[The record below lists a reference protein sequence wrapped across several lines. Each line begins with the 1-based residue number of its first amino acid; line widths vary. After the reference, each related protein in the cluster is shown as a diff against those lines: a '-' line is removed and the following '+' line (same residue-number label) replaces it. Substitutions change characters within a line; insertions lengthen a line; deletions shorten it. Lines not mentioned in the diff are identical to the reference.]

1 MPSVISSL
9 IKAQIGLLNPLFNA
23 LDLEKQRR
31 LQDSLAALGSR
42 VAANKTGSREV
53 ELQHCGASWVFQL
66 SGKVSK
72 AALYLHGGGYTSGT
86 LDYARGFGSLLAL
99 ETGRA
104 LLCLGYRLSP
114 EHPFPAALDDA
125 VEAYRLM
132 LERYRPEEI
141 ALIGES
147 AGGGLCFSLALKLKQ
162 LGLPQPEKI
171 SVLSPWVD
179 LEQSLEACRL
189 MGRDPVLSCEV
200 LQKAA
205 GYYLAGHDAS
215 DPLASPLFGD
225 LKGLPPCQ
233 IITGGDEILLPES
246 HAIHER
252 LQEAGVLST
261 LYVEEGMWHV
271 YPLYPVPE
279 ARLAQA
285 MVRDFLEGTQ

>member
-23 LDLEKQRR
+23 MDLEQQRR
-31 LQDSLAALGSR
+31 LQDGLAALGSR
-42 VAANKTGSREV
+42 VAANKTGSHEV
-53 ELQHCGASWVFQL
+53 ELQNCRASWVFQL
-66 SGKVSK
+66 AGKVHK

-86 LDYARGFGSLLAL
+86 LEYARGFGSLLAL

-104 LLCLGYRLSP
+104 LLCLGYRLAP

-147 AGGGLCFSLALKLKQ
+147 AGGGLCFCLALKLKQ

-171 SVLSPWVD
+171 AVLSPWVD

-200 LQKAA
+200 LQTAA
-205 GYYLAGHDAS
+205 RCYLAGHDAR
-215 DPLASPLFGD
+215 DPLASPLFGE
-225 LKGLPPCQ
+225 LNGLPPCQ

-246 HAIHER
+246 QAIHER
-252 LQEAGVLST
+252 LQEAGVLSR

-285 MVRDFLEGTQ
+285 MVRDFLDGTQ

>member
-23 LDLEKQRR
+23 MDLEQQRR

-53 ELQHCGASWVFQL
+53 ALQHCGASWVFQL
-66 SGKVSK
+66 SGNVSK

-104 LLCLGYRLSP
+104 VLCLGYRLAP

-162 LGLPQPEKI
+162 LDLPQPERI
-171 SVLSPWVD
+171 SVFSPWVD

-189 MGRDPVLSCEV
+189 MGKDPVLSCEV

-205 GYYLAGHDAS
+205 EYYLAGHDAR

-225 LKGLPPCQ
+225 LHGLPPCH

-246 HAIHER
+246 QAIHER